1 MQQIAKRRAALASA
15 HLEAG
20 QGFWLAKQRWLWRRG
35 RLSREQF
42 LMLQLA
48 GLEMDIDPP
57 SQWKSLAHE
66 AAHYL
71 HGSQIQSD
79 QVLTSPPLCLS
90 SPPPP
95 GPPTACAATH
105 RECRGHI
112 MVSEVTCT
120 VQVDDCQHHVSTLIM
135 KVFACLQQ
143 LVASLSWPHLLRFG
157 EFSITVV
164 LVSIMVS
171 HRCYNG

>member
-1 MQQIAKRRAALASA
+1 MAVLQQIAKRRAALASA

-57 SQWKSLAHE
+57 MQWKRLAHE

-71 HGSQIQSD
+71 NGSQINPD
-79 QVLTSPPLCLS
+79 QASHVSLCMAEAWDTVINLHTGCTVAGDLMS
-90 SPPPP
+90 SPLQALLTDPSCMLDCVYDNNFTCNSS
-95 GPPTACAATH
+95 PTLWLH
-105 RECRGHI
+105 
-112 MVSEVTCT
+112 
-120 VQVDDCQHHVSTLIM
+120 DL
-135 KVFACLQQ
+135 
-143 LVASLSWPHLLRFG
+143 
-157 EFSITVV
+157 
-164 LVSIMVS
+164 
-171 HRCYNG
+171 

>member
-57 SQWKSLAHE
+57 LQWKRLAHE
-66 AAHYL
+66 TAQYL
-71 HGSQIQSD
+71 HGSQIHPD
-79 QVLTSPPLCLS
+79 QVKSSPRLFPPTPCFFKSQGPSTAPPLFSLSCL
-90 SPPPP
+90 
-95 GPPTACAATH
+95 GCASQPAH
-105 RECRGHI
+105 YLHG
-112 MVSEVTCT
+112 
-120 VQVDDCQHHVSTLIM
+120 
-135 KVFACLQQ
+135 CLQYQMQ
-143 LVASLSWPHLLRFG
+143 LDR
-157 EFSITVV
+157 V
-164 LVSIMVS
+164 LQKAKSPVIFT
-171 HRCYNG
+171 

>member
-1 MQQIAKRRAALASA
+1 VAVLQQIAKRRAALASA

-57 SQWKSLAHE
+57 MQWKRLAHE

-71 HGSQIQSD
+71 NGSQINPDQASHVSLCMAEASD
-79 QVLTSPPLCLS
+79 IMISLRTGCTVACDLMSSSLQALLTQPGCMLGCVHDNSFTCNSSLTS
-90 SPPPP
+90 
-95 GPPTACAATH
+95 
-105 RECRGHI
+105 
-112 MVSEVTCT
+112 
-120 VQVDDCQHHVSTLIM
+120 
-135 KVFACLQQ
+135 
-143 LVASLSWPHLLRFG
+143 
-157 EFSITVV
+157 
-164 LVSIMVS
+164 
-171 HRCYNG
+171 

>member
-1 MQQIAKRRAALASA
+1 MLPCDVAVAPRWSTHGVLVSLQQIAKRRAVLATA

-57 SQWKSLAHE
+57 MQWKRLAHE

-71 HGSQIQSD
+71 NGFQINPD
-79 QVLTSPPLCLS
+79 QARLLSCLRS
-90 SPPPP
+90 MVHTPHMYIYMYVYM
-95 GPPTACAATH
+95 CAFSERA
-105 RECRGHI
+105 EEQQVELQWAAADG
-112 MVSEVTCT
+112 SEVT
-120 VQVDDCQHHVSTLIM
+120 SYS
-135 KVFACLQQ
+135 CLQIVCGHD
-143 LVASLSWPHLLRFG
+143 VA
-157 EFSITVV
+157 
-164 LVSIMVS
+164 IMC
-171 HRCYNG
+171 HN